1 MVDKYKST
9 KCIGH
14 LFERSCKRKTRATTD
29 PLTQRKIKLDRRK
42 SASMVKVEIENE
54 RGISLNVDTIRK
66 LAHEVG
72 RVVRK
77 KPYVNKIY
85 RGKQLKF
92 AKEMPEKPVDFWKNV
107 VWCDE

>member
-1 MVDKYKST
+1 MVIYLDVVAKGKQEQQQTDLFNVSST
-9 KCIGH
+9 
-14 LFERSCKRKTRATTD
+14 
-29 PLTQRKIKLDRRK
+29 LDRRK

-72 RVVRK
+72 RVARV
-77 KPYVNKIY
+77 KPYVNKIN

-92 AKEMPEKPVDFWKNV
+92 AKEMFEKTVDFWKNV